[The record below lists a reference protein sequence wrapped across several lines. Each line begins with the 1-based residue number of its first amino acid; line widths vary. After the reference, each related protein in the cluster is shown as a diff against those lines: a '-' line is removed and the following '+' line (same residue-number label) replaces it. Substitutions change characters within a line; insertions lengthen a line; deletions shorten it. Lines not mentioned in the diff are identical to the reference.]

1 MKSSNQYDFELAQ
14 RVVAFIQTLPSPEDP
29 NSTIHLEPFQ
39 VEFFEKI
46 FSPLTMNSK
55 DELVRAVRQAVMSLP
70 RKNGKTTV
78 IAALVIAYLVGPLA
92 RYNQQIISAAFD
104 REQAGIIYRTCKAII
119 DADPELSKFLR
130 CVDSGKRILCPR
142 NSSTYHSIS
151 SEARSKHGMNP
162 SVIIFD
168 ELAQMGANRE
178 LYDVLASSQGAQKQ
192 PLFIVIS
199 TQAPNDEAILSQLI
213 DYGRS
218 VNSGEINDPSF
229 VLCEHSCPTDDELAL
244 RGLTIWDEEVW
255 FECNPALGT
264 FRSIDEMRNFAQ
276 KAKNSP
282 SSEMAFR
289 NLYLNQRIS
298 AQAVF
303 VVPSIWAKCNEP
315 FVLEELYGLPVHIG
329 IDLSSRNDLT
339 SLAMAIELPTNK
351 YALHC
356 MSFLPADTVA
366 ELARLSRA
374 PYLDWIAK
382 GYMKT
387 TPGSSIEYSFV
398 AHYLLDM
405 CKLFDVQR
413 INFDRWRWD
422 ILKNEL
428 LKADPNFNVELLKP
442 HGQGYKD
449 MSPAVEKV
457 EELLLNRRMTH
468 GGNPVLRWAFS
479 NAVLDKDAAGN
490 RKLTKAKSYG
500 KIDPAVASIM
510 ALGSFEREGI
520 TNLDLAGMIA

>member
-1 MKSSNQYDFELAQ
+1 MKFNNELAQ
-14 RVVAFIQTLPSPEDP
+14 KVIAFIETLPSPEDP
-29 NSTIHLEPFQ
+29 NSTIVLEQFQ
-39 VEFFEKI
+39 KDFFVKI
-46 FSPLTMNSK
+46 FGPITTNSK
-55 DELVRAVRQAVMSLP
+55 DEIVRAVRQAVMSIP

-78 IAALVIAYLVGPLA
+78 IAALVIAYMVGPLS

-119 DADPELSKFLR
+119 DADPELSKYLR

-142 NSSTYHSIS
+142 NSSSYHSIS
-151 SEARSKHGMNP
+151 SEARSKHGLNP

-168 ELAQMGANRE
+168 ELAQMGTNRE

-199 TQAPNDEAILSQLI
+199 TQAPSDEALLSQLI

-218 VNSGEINDPSF
+218 VNAGDIIDETF
-229 VLCEHSCPTDDELAL
+229 VLCEHSCPTDEELAV

-255 FECNPALGT
+255 YECNPALGS
-264 FRSIDEMRNFAQ
+264 FRSIDEMRNYAQ

-282 SSEMAFR
+282 SMEMSFR
-289 NLYLNQRIS
+289 NLYLNQRTA

-303 VVPSIWAKCNEP
+303 VIPSIWNKCNKQ
-315 FVLEELYGLPVHIG
+315 FKLEDLYGRPVHIG

-339 SLAMAIELPTNK
+339 SLAMGIDIDSRN

-356 MSFLPADTVA
+356 MSFLPADSVS

-374 PYLDWIAK
+374 PYLDWIAN

-387 TPGSSIEYSFV
+387 TPGSTIEYSFV
-398 AHYLLDM
+398 AAYLLELTR
-405 CKLFDVQR
+405 LFDVRR

-428 LKADPNFNVELLKP
+428 LKLDPGFNTELLKP

-457 EELLLNRRMTH
+457 EELLLNQRVTH
-468 GGNPVLRWAFS
+468 GGNPVLRWAFA

-510 ALGSFEREGI
+510 ALGSFEREVASTFNI
-520 TNLDLAGMIA
+520 DSMIA

>member
-1 MKSSNQYDFELAQ
+1 MKYNKEVADKTI
-14 RVVAFIQTLPSPEDP
+14 AFIETLPSPEDP
-29 NSTIHLEPFQ
+29 NSTIVLDNFQ
-39 VEFFEKI
+39 KDFI
-46 FSPLTMNSK
+46 TDMLAPLTENSK
-55 DELVRAVRQAVMSLP
+55 GETVRAVRQAVMSIA
-70 RKNGKTTV
+70 RKNGKTTL
-78 IAALVIAYLVGPLA
+78 IAALVLAFLVGPLS

-104 REQAGIIYRTCKAII
+104 REQAGIIYRTAKAII
-119 DADPELSKFLR
+119 DADAELSKYLR
-130 CVDSGKRILCPR
+130 CVDSGKRILCPK

-168 ELAQMGANRE
+168 ELAQMGTNRE

-218 VNSGEINDPSF
+218 VNSGEVVDPSF
-229 VLCEHSCPTDDELAL
+229 VLCEYSCPSDEELAL
-244 RGLTIWDEEVW
+244 RNLTIWDEEVW
-255 FECNPALGT
+255 YECNPALGS
-264 FRSIDEMRNFAQ
+264 FRSIDEMRNYAM

-282 SSEMAFR
+282 SMEMTFR
-289 NLYLNQRIS
+289 NLYLNQRTS
-298 AQAVF
+298 SQAVF
-303 VVPSIWAKCNEP
+303 VIPTIWNKCNKP
-315 FVLEELYGLPVHIG
+315 FVLEELHGRPVHIG

-339 SLAMAIELPTNK
+339 SLAMGIELDDGTF
-351 YALHC
+351 ALHC

-382 GYMKT
+382 GYMAT

-398 AHYLLDM
+398 AAYLLELTQ
-405 CKLFDVQR
+405 KFDVRR

-428 LKADPNFNVELLKP
+428 LKLEPSFNTELLKP

-449 MSPAVEKV
+449 MSPAVERV
-457 EELLLNRRMTH
+457 EELLLNTKLTH
-468 GGNPVLRWAFS
+468 NGNPVLRWAFA

-510 ALGSFEREGI
+510 ALGSFNRETI
-520 TNLDLAGMIA
+520 NTFNVASLIA